1 MFEIKITGSTAEEI
15 RKDFRELSII
25 LGLTGGQAPT
35 KVDVVESEEV
45 KQVEANTT
53 QETPLEEA
61 NEPVTEEVDENGV
74 QSSEDENV
82 ESTADK
88 EQETVEDNQAEEIV
102 TYTLE
107 EVRAKASALQRAG
120 KRDLVKSIITGA
132 GASKLTEIEPQKYG
146 WMMKCFE
153 AGEVIE

>member
-15 RKDFRELSII
+15 RKDFKELSII

-35 KVDVVESEEV
+35 RIDVVESEEV
-45 KQVEANTT
+45 KQVEVNTT
-53 QETPLEEA
+53 QEPPLEEVA
-61 NEPVTEEVDENGV
+61 ENSI
-74 QSSEDENV
+74 QSSEDEAV
-82 ESTADK
+82 ESTADE
-88 EQETVEDNQAEEIV
+88 EQETVEDNQAEEAV

>member
-35 KVDVVESEEV
+35 KVDAVKNEEV
-45 KQVEANTT
+45 KQVEVNTT
-53 QETPLEEA
+53 QEPSSEED
-61 NEPVTEEVDENGV
+61 NEPAAEEVTEGGIH
-74 QSSEDENV
+74 SSEDETV
-82 ESTADK
+82 ESTADE
-88 EQETVEDNQAEEIV
+88 EQETVEDNQAEVV